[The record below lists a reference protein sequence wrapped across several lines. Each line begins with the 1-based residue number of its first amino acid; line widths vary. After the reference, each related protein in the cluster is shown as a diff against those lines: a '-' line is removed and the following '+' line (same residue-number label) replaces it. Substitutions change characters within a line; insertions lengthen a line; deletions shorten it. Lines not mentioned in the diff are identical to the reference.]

1 MFLLG
6 WSYTGNISKSRSEH
20 TASVLTNGK
29 VLIAGGMG
37 FSGTSCKQNLLSC
50 I

>member
-20 TASVLTNGK
+20 TASV